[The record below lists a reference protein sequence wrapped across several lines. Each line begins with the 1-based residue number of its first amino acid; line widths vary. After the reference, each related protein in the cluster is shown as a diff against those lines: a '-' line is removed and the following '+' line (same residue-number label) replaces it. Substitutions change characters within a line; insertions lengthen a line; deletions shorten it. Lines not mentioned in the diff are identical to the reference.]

1 MAKVLMV
8 LTSHDQ
14 LGNTGRSTGFYVGEA
29 AHPYEVFAREGIEVD
44 FVSPKGGTPPQ
55 DGVDRT
61 DPAQAAFLDAP
72 AVAAALAETRTPM
85 DIDPADYEAVLYVGG
100 HGAMWDLPDDE
111 KLADVTRQVWEAGG
125 AVSAVC
131 HGPAGLIN
139 VKLSD
144 GSYLV
149 SGKTVAA
156 FTDEEE
162 RALGLDDE
170 VPFLLASTLVQRG
183 ARHAAVPNCQPNV
196 EVDGRLVTGQN
207 PASAAPLAEA
217 LVEVIKTRRRAGVS
231 A

>member
-14 LGNTGRSTGFYVGEA
+14 LGKTGRSTGFYVGEA
-29 AHPYEVFAREGIEVD
+29 AHPYKVFAREGIEVD
-44 FVSPKGGTPPQ
+44 FVSPQGGTPPQ
-55 DGVDRT
+55 DGLDRS
-61 DPAQAAFLDAP
+61 DPVQVAFLDDP
-72 AVAAALAETRTPM
+72 AIAAALAETHTPA
-85 DIDPADYEAVLYVGG
+85 DVDPADYDAVLFVGG
-100 HGAMWDLPDDE
+100 HGTMWDFPGDE
-111 KLADVTRQVWEAGG
+111 RLADVTRQVWEAGG

-131 HGPAGLIN
+131 HGPSGLIN
-139 VKLSD
+139 LKLSD

-149 SGKTVAA
+149 AGKTVAA

-162 RALGLDDE
+162 RAVGLADE

-183 ARHAAVPNCQPNV
+183 ARHTAAPNFQPNV

-207 PASAAPLAEA
+207 PASAAPMAEA
-217 LVEVIKTRRRAGVS
+217 LVEVIKSRWPAGIS